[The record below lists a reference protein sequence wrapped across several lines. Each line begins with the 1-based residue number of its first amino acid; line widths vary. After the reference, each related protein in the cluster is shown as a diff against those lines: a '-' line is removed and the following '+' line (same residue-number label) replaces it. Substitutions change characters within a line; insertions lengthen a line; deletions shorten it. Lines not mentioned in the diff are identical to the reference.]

1 MKQNLQLY
9 ESNDKMENTVKQLL
23 ARIEKSQKI
32 LKFYSLSDEQIA
44 EQFVKGSAK
53 TDFLFDQ

>member
-9 ESNDKMENTVKQLL
+9 ECNDKMENTVKQLL

-53 TDFLFDQ
+53 TDFLFDL